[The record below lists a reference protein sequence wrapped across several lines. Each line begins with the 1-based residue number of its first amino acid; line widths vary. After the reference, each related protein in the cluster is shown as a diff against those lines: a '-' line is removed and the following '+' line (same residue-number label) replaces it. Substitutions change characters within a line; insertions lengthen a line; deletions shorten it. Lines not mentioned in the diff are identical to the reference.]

1 MQREMRLIRQG
12 EYKPVLAHMCC
23 CLAVSAITIWYLSEY
38 HVPDN
43 SDDERKYGGW
53 TMEMRIGGKEVTSP
67 DDTWINVKNP
77 ATGELIDRVPAG
89 SAGDVA
95 EAVEAAAAAFETW
108 KKKGMRERGMILFH
122 AAETV
127 REQHKD
133 LARLLTLEQGKPL
146 REAIDEVRG
155 YANIFEY
162 YAGISAQPAG
172 ETVQLGAS
180 GDALIVREPLGV
192 CGAIIPWNMP
202 VLIMGWKVGPALL
215 AGNTLVLKP
224 ASTTPLTNLRL
235 AGILGEAGLPPGV
248 LNVVTGS
255 GKEVGEALV
264 EHPEVKKISFTGS
277 AVTAERIRGLASAHL
292 KDLTL
297 ELGGSDPM
305 IVLDDAD
312 VDKAVAG
319 ALRGRFYNAGQ
330 TCTAVKRLY
339 VHDRIADLFVQKLK
353 ARISALNVGNG
364 LGPKT
369 DMGPL
374 NSAEQRERIVR
385 LVERTREVGDGTILT
400 GGGILRGKAY
410 ESGYFY
416 HPTLVTDVAPD
427 SCLMTEEVFG
437 PVLPVMTFPDLDA
450 AIAMANTSRYGLGAS
465 VWTKNLLATKRVFDE
480 IHAGIIWVNRHLTVP
495 PEVPFGGN
503 RESGIG
509 RENGYHAVDQYSRTR
524 TLFLGW

>member
-1 MQREMRLIRQG
+1 MYRTKTRDRDGDWI
-12 EYKPVLAHMCC
+12 
-23 CLAVSAITIWYLSEY
+23 
-38 HVPDN
+38 
-43 SDDERKYGGW
+43 
-53 TMEMRIGGKEVTSP
+53 MEMRIGGKAVSSP
-67 DDTWINVKNP
+67 DDSWIEVKNP

-95 EAVEAAAAAFETW
+95 EAVNAAAAAYEGW

-122 AAETV
+122 AAEKV
-127 REQHKD
+127 REQHRD
-133 LARLLTLEQGKPL
+133 LARLLTMEQGKPL

-155 YANIFEY
+155 FANILEY

-172 ETVQLGAS
+172 ETVRLGAT
-180 GDALIVREPLGV
+180 GDALVIREPLGV

-202 VLIMGWKVGPALL
+202 VLIMGWKTGPALL

-235 AGILGEAGLPPGV
+235 AAILDEAGLPPGV

-255 GKEVGEALV
+255 GGVVGEALV
-264 EHPEVKKISFTGS
+264 KHPEIKKISFTGNC
-277 AVTAERIRGLASAHL
+277 VTGRRIRELASAHL
-292 KDLTL
+292 KDITL

-305 IVLDDAD
+305 IVMDDAD
-312 VDKAVAG
+312 IDKAVEG

-339 VHDRIADLFVQKLK
+339 IHEKIAGDFIRKLK
-353 ARISALNVGNG
+353 VRIDALNVGNG

-374 NSAEQRERIVR
+374 NSAEQRERIIR
-385 LVERTREVGDGTILT
+385 MIDMTRERAEGTIT
-400 GGGILRGKAY
+400 SGGTVLRGKAY

-416 HPTLVTDVAPD
+416 HPTLVTGVAPG
-427 SCLMTEEVFG
+427 SCLFTEEVFG
-437 PVLPVMTFPDLDA
+437 PVLPVMAVPDLDG
-450 AIAMANTSRYGLGAS
+450 AIAAANESRYGLGAS
-465 VWTKNLLATKRVFDE
+465 VWTKDLHTARRVFDE
-480 IHAGIIWVNRHLTVP
+480 VHAGIIWVNRHLTVP

-509 RENGYHAVDQYSRTR
+509 RENGYHALDQYSRTR
-524 TLFLGW
+524 TLILGW

>member
-1 MQREMRLIRQG
+1 
-12 EYKPVLAHMCC
+12 
-23 CLAVSAITIWYLSEY
+23 LSEY
-38 HVPDN
+38 HVPEKTEN
-43 SDDERKYGGW
+43 KFWGW
-53 TMEMRIGGKEVTSP
+53 TMEMRIGGKEVSSP
-67 DDTWINVKNP
+67 DDAWIEVKNP

-95 EAVEAAAAAFETW
+95 EAVTAAGVAFDNW
-108 KKKGMRERGMILFH
+108 RKKGMRERGMVLFH
-122 AAETV
+122 AAEKV

-155 YANIFEY
+155 YANILEY

-172 ETVQLGAS
+172 ETVRLGTA
-180 GDALIVREPLGV
+180 GDALVVREPVGV

-202 VLIMGWKVGPALL
+202 VLIMGWKTGPALL

-235 AGILGEAGLPPGV
+235 AAILDSAGLPPGV
-248 LNVVTGS
+248 LNVVTGR
-255 GKEVGEALV
+255 GVEAGEALV
-264 EHPEVKKISFTGS
+264 KHPEIKKISFTGNC
-277 AVTAERIRGLASAHL
+277 ATGRRIREIASANL

-305 IVLDDAD
+305 IVMDDAD
-312 VDKAVAG
+312 IDKAVEG

-339 VHDRIADLFVQKLK
+339 VHDRIAGEFVQKLK
-353 ARISALNVGNG
+353 ARITVMNVGNG

-374 NSAEQRERIVR
+374 NSAEQREQIIRIVD
-385 LVERTREVGDGTILT
+385 RTRERGEGNILV
-400 GGGILRGKAY
+400 GGGVLRGKAY
-410 ESGYFY
+410 ETGYFY
-416 HPTLVTDVAPD
+416 HPTLVTDVVSD
-427 SCLMTEEVFG
+427 SCLVTEELFG
-437 PVLPVMTFPDLDA
+437 PVLPVMAVPDLEA
-450 AIAMANTSRYGLGAS
+450 AIRAANTSRYGLGAS
-465 VWTKNLLATKRVFDE
+465 VWTKNMHTAKRVFDGVK
-480 IHAGIIWVNRHLTVP
+480 AGMIWVNRHLTVP

-503 RESGIG
+503 LESGIG
-509 RENGYHAVDQYSRTR
+509 RENGYHAIDQYTRTK